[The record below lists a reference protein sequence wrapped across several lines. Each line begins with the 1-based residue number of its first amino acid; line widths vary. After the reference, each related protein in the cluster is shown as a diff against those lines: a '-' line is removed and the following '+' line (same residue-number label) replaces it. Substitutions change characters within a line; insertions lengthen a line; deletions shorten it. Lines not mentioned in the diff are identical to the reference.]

1 MEVEHGVTGNTG
13 LGEPLNSVAKVKVA
27 AKPHTLGVGF
37 ERVELASA
45 LLSLCPL
52 GAISGQAG
60 WTQCFLSSWSALGVQ
75 TDKRC

>member
-52 GAISGQAG
+52 GAISG
-60 WTQCFLSSWSALGVQ
+60 
-75 TDKRC
+75 